1 MADGGYGSK
10 KQLSMFCE
18 FVLIAGNQK
27 SFLLELNESRV
38 LISQI
43 KLPMEQN
50 RGMRPNESS
59 LRMSTISEDEVAP
72 LFVTQ
77 ERELAAVGWL
87 GWKTTTT
94 AGTKMKIIIITGG
107 GGERNA
113 FILSLANNKL

>member
-87 GWKTTTT
+87 GWEDDDNGGYKNENNYNHRRRW
-94 AGTKMKIIIITGG
+94 GTKCLYPPPG
-107 GGERNA
+107 
-113 FILSLANNKL
+113 

>member
-77 ERELAAVGWL
+77 ERELAAVGDDNGGYKNENNYNHRRRW
-87 GWKTTTT
+87 
-94 AGTKMKIIIITGG
+94 GTKCLYPLPG
-107 GGERNA
+107 
-113 FILSLANNKL
+113 